1 MGLCTRGYVVVY
13 PNKYLVKYVSKIISI
28 KNPEIDNL
36 ASFWSNVQSDVPLSR
51 KPRILYLPDIFQD
64 RSDRNLLQFL
74 LTDKNI

>member
-1 MGLCTRGYVVVY
+1 MYSRLCCGIHQQIPGKVCFQNY
-13 PNKYLVKYVSKIISI
+13 KY
-28 KNPEIDNL
+28 KNPEIGNL

-51 KPRILYLPDIFQD
+51 KPRILYLSDIFQD